1 MRHSGEEE
9 EVSLADFPAEANRMN
24 WNEKMSEYCPRAAA
38 PLWEVKGWGEGYLSG
53 SPGHPRLEERGRERE
68 MSLTERVRKTAVD
81 QRPGRRMTSE
91 RLNSCVQDDQVF
103 S

>member
-1 MRHSGEEE
+1 M
-9 EVSLADFPAEANRMN
+9 F
-24 WNEKMSEYCPRAAA
+24 
-38 PLWEVKGWGEGYLSG
+38 LSG

-68 MSLTERVRKTAVD
+68 LSLTERVRKTAVD